1 MALSL
6 SDSDDVSALFGAFR
20 SGGVATVVSGSV
32 AGLDGSSSLR
42 RVASMRRTYTSAAGA
57 AGIKRKSVC
66 LQVKFQMV
74 RNYARCAALGGAA
87 IGDWL
92 GTWCYRTLILSL
104 LLYKKCNVQLHVL
117 FVYPMKSSTTSYL
130 RG

>member
-1 MALSL
+1 MLSL
-6 SDSDDVSALFGAFR
+6 EMCIRHCHTCHNLLPSLSLPDSDDVSTLFGSFR

-74 RNYARCAALGGAA
+74 RMYAVLLSARLRGQRY
-87 IGDWL
+87 L
-92 GTWCYRTLILSL
+92 TLILSL
-104 LLYKKCNVQLHVL
+104 MLYPDCDAHLHNQ
-117 FVYPMKSSTTSYL
+117 
-130 RG
+130 

>member
-1 MALSL
+1 MLLFMYVYMYLPLPGSL
-6 SDSDDVSALFGAFR
+6 DSDDVSALFGAFR

-74 RNYARCAALGGAA
+74 RTLCCSGRGWTGWLMLSYVDNVFDVVSRIYCAAA
-87 IGDWL
+87 
-92 GTWCYRTLILSL
+92 
-104 LLYKKCNVQLHVL
+104 
-117 FVYPMKSSTTSYL
+117 
-130 RG
+130 